1 MLAAAFRH
9 PFQNRLPFPKG
20 EADFYSGF
28 PLCIGSPLGEL
39 SPQVTE
45 GCFRKISHIKQKI
58 PQEPLHQLRW
68 SPSLFKGGF
77 FH

>member
-28 PLCIGSPLGEL
+28 PLCLGSPLGEL

-45 GCFRKISHIKQKI
+45 GYFCKT
-58 PQEPLHQLRW
+58 
-68 SPSLFKGGF
+68 
-77 FH
+77 